1 MAGPG
6 RVETNP
12 SRTGFDPVEEPQQ
25 QPAPRSPPKH
35 RPSESSQKNTVSRHE
50 QKRDPF
56 ESPYRPLDMN
66 NLPTLSAGEL
76 QALSGGGFM
85 KEVLARAQND
95 SADGFV
101 SGLSVMSPRDF
112 KEAMGKLSE
121 SSRFGEVMEKV
132 GADPKLRAKFLSA
145 AVKNGYLSA
154 TPPRVQQNPGA
165 LPAPAQP
172 ALIRNERSLPA
183 EVRQLIHAEN
193 AKHAAEYLAKFDRY
207 TQDWCSAVKNAS
219 TPGDIRKLGAF
230 SVPPSLSEP
239 GIEPR
244 DLKDFDWQIGLTGSG
259 RGAQQAGRVLSDKI
273 SDLRGQAR
281 AGSYSLDLEVAVK
294 AKTGIGFVQSGV
306 DAKIGETGVKSA
318 VKTEV
323 GAEVGEGP
331 VKFSASVDNR
341 GVVSREVKAGPVGVE
356 REVDAA
362 GHAKTKFTIKATDAI
377 STYSS
382 VSDSSMGAG
391 VKAKTEIAPGLELSG
406 KVGFTAYGI
415 PPEYYQD
422 IGGAQEGFFGPMPEY
437 EQQVDWK
444 SLQPERRD
452 WYSRQGFNEKNWSS
466 R

>member
-35 RPSESSQKNTVSRHE
+35 RPAEASQKNTVARHE

-76 QALSGGGFM
+76 QALRGGFT
-85 KEVLARAQND
+85 KEVLARTQND

-101 SGLSVMSPRDF
+101 SGLSVMSRGEF
-112 KEAMGKLSE
+112 KEAMNKLSD
-121 SSRFGEVMEKV
+121 SGRFGEVMEKI
-132 GADPKLRAKFLSA
+132 GADPKLRAQFLSA
-145 AVKNGYLSA
+145 SVRNGYLSA
-154 TPPRVQQNPGA
+154 TPPRVQENPGA
-165 LPAPAQP
+165 LAAPAQP
-172 ALIRNERSLPA
+172 ALIRNERTLPA
-183 EVRQLIHAEN
+183 ELRKLIHAEN
-193 AKHAAEYLAKFDRY
+193 AHHAAQYEATFDRY
-207 TQDWCSAVKNAS
+207 TKDWSAAVMNAS
-219 TPGDIRKLGAF
+219 TPGEIRKLGAF
-230 SVPPSLSEP
+230 SSPPSMSEP
-239 GIEPR
+239 GVEAR
-244 DLKDFDWQIGLTGSG
+244 DRKDFGWNQGLTQSG
-259 RGAQQAGRVLSDKI
+259 RGAEQAAKVLSDKI
-273 SDLRGQAR
+273 SDLRGEPR
-281 AGSYSLDLEVAVK
+281 AGSYSLDLEVAFK
-294 AKTGIGFVQSGV
+294 TKTGIGFVQTGV

-323 GAEVGEGP
+323 GVEVEGP

-362 GHAKTKFTIKATDAI
+362 GHAKTTFTIKATDAI

-391 VKAKTEIAPGLELSG
+391 VKAKAKIAEGLEVSG
-406 KVGFTAYGI
+406 KVGVSAYGI

-422 IGGAQEGFFGPMPEY
+422 IGGAQGGFFGPMPEY
-437 EQQVDWK
+437 EKQVDWK

-452 WYSRQGFNEKNWSS
+452 WYARQGFNEKNWSS

>member
-35 RPSESSQKNTVSRHE
+35 RPSESSQKNTVARHE

-101 SGLSVMSPRDF
+101 SGLSVMSRRDF
-112 KEAMGKLSE
+112 GEAMGKLSE

-154 TPPRVQQNPGA
+154 TPPRTQKRPGA
-165 LPAPAQP
+165 LPAPEQP
-172 ALIRNERSLPA
+172 ALIRNEPLLRNEL
-183 EVRQLIHAEN
+183 RQLIHAEN
-193 AKHAAEYLAKFDRY
+193 RQQAAQFQAGVDRY
-207 TQDWCSAVKNAS
+207 TKDWCSAVKNAS
-219 TPGDIRKLGAF
+219 TPGEIRSLGAF
-230 SVPPSLSEP
+230 QAMPSMSEP
-239 GIEPR
+239 GVEER
-244 DLKDFDWQIGLTGSG
+244 DRKLLGWNQGLTESNSG
-259 RGAQQAGRVLSDKI
+259 VEQAAKVLSDKI

-323 GAEVGEGP
+323 GAELKKGP
-331 VKFSASVDNR
+331 VQISTSVDNR
-341 GVVSREVKAGPVGVE
+341 GTVSGEVKAGPVGFE

-362 GHAKTKFTIKATDAI
+362 GHVKKTFTLKATESLTA
-377 STYSS
+377 YSS
-382 VSDSSMGAG
+382 VSDSSMGGG
-391 VKAKTEIAPGLELSG
+391 VKAKAEIAPGLELTG
-406 KVGFTAYGI
+406 KVGVTAYGI

>member
-25 QPAPRSPPKH
+25 PAPRSPPKH
-35 RPSESSQKNTVSRHE
+35 RPPESSQKNTVARHE

-66 NLPTLSAGEL
+66 NLPTIPAGEL
-76 QALSGGGFM
+76 QGRGAGFM
-85 KEVLARAQND
+85 NEVLARTQND

-101 SGLSVMSPRDF
+101 SGLSVMSRRDF
-112 KEAMGKLSE
+112 WEAMSKLSD
-121 SSRFGEVMEKV
+121 SGRLGDVMEKI
-132 GADPKLRAKFLSA
+132 GEDPKLRAQFLSA
-145 AVKNGYLSA
+145 SVKNGYLSA
-154 TPPRVQQNPGA
+154 DPPRAQQNPGA
-165 LPAPAQP
+165 LAPPDQP
-172 ALIRNERSLPA
+172 ALIRNDRLLPT
-183 EVRQLIHAEN
+183 EVRQLIHAQN
-193 AKHAAEYLAKFDRY
+193 KQHAAEYTAKFDRY
-207 TQDWCSAVKNAS
+207 TQDWCSAVMNAS

-239 GIEPR
+239 GFEER
-244 DLKDFDWQIGLTGSG
+244 DRKSFGWNAGLTESG
-259 RGAQQAGRVLSDKI
+259 RGVEQAAKALSDKI
-273 SDLRGQAR
+273 SDLRGEAR
-281 AGSYSLDLEVAVK
+281 AGSYSLDLEVAFK
-294 AKTGIGFVQSGV
+294 KKTGIGFGQTGV
-306 DAKIGETGVKSA
+306 ETKLGETGAKSA

-323 GAEVGEGP
+323 GVEVEAGGLTLGT
-331 VKFSASVDNR
+331 SVDNK
-341 GVVSREVKAGPVGVE
+341 GVVRREAQAGPVGVE

-362 GHAKTKFTIKATDAI
+362 GHAKNTFTLKVNDTL

-391 VKAKTEIAPGLELSG
+391 LKAQAKIAEGLEVSG
-406 KVGFTAYGI
+406 KVGLSAYGI

-422 IGGAQEGFFGPMPEY
+422 IGGAQAGFFGPMPEY
-437 EQQVDWK
+437 EKQVDWK

-452 WYSRQGFNEKNWSS
+452 WYSRQGFTEQNWSS